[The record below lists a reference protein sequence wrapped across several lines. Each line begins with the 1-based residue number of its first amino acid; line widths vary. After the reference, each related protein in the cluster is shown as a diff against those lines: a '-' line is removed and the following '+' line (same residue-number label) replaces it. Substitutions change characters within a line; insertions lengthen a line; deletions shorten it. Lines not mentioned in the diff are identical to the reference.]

1 MTDAAHEHRNDPAN
15 TAQDAPSPADGP
27 SVTQPDSFPR
37 GIRVMRLRLKGV
49 DRDYEVDFRDTD
61 ANLRSLSVIAGAFS
75 TGKSSV
81 LEFVAYCLGGKDHP
95 QHPEILRK
103 VRAALLEVQL
113 NGQPHVIERAVGEPS
128 AAAFVRTGQL
138 GDIETPT
145 LDKKMIKPPGAP
157 DSLSSFLLSYCGL
170 EGVELREAPTQTE
183 SKTDPLSIRDLMWL
197 SYMPNERLDD
207 KHLLFESSPMKR
219 LKLGQVVDVV
229 FGVHDDKAVELGRR
243 ITELETRL
251 AKARADYT
259 TTQAFLDEQEFG
271 TRIEVELGRSDA
283 ERAVEQATRA
293 LDAQDSQIRATS
305 TFAADLRARHRD
317 ASRQAQQAAALVRD
331 RETQLRRLIPL
342 RAQYAA
348 DITKLTMLAEAR
360 MLFDPLQVKVC
371 PACLTTLHDAPH
383 IADGRCTL
391 CSVDVTVPTTQTTGA
406 STSANGTAPSAD
418 GLDTEAKFDVSS
430 ELRATKA
437 RLEEIT
443 TFVKELESDLGRRR
457 VEAEQ
462 ANDEEAGLARE
473 VDVATNDAVSPYL
486 SQRDDLMRQQ
496 QAAAARVDRAKT
508 AIRLLD
514 SLDRRGAAVTR
525 LETNIAALRAEMN
538 EAAIQPDRNDV
549 IHRISERYVAIL
561 TSWRYPKLDQA
572 FIDGRLVPHMR
583 GMSYTNASSGGRTLI
598 SLAWI
603 LAIFQIAWE
612 TGSAHP
618 GFLMI
623 DSPQKNLGQGGD
635 RDAEF
640 ADSIAVTDFYQHLHT
655 WLTGPGQGTQII
667 IVDNAPPTS
676 ADSDIV
682 VHYSRREDQPPYGL
696 IDDEVS

>member
-1 MTDAAHEHRNDPAN
+1 M
-15 TAQDAPSPADGP
+15 
-27 SVTQPDSFPR
+27 TQPATTTR
-37 GIRVMRLRLKGV
+37 GIRVARLRLKGV
-49 DRDYEVDFRDTD
+49 DRDYEVDFRNTD

-81 LEFVAYCLGGKDHP
+81 LEFVAYCLGGKNHP
-95 QHPEILRK
+95 QHPEVLRK
-103 VRAALLEVQL
+103 VRSALLEVQL
-113 NGQPHVIERAVGEPS
+113 NGQSHVIERAVGEPS
-128 AAAFVRTGQL
+128 TAAFVRTGQL
-138 GDIETPT
+138 GDIETPP
-145 LDKKMIKPPGAP
+145 LDKKTINPPGAP
-157 DSLSSFLLSYCGL
+157 DSLSSFLLSSFGL
-170 EGVELREAPTQTE
+170 EGVELREAPTQAE
-183 SKTDPLSIRDLMWL
+183 SRTDSLSIRDVMWL

-207 KHLLFESSPMKR
+207 KHLLFESSYMKR

-229 FGVHDDKAVELGRR
+229 FGVHDDRAVELGRR
-243 ITELETRL
+243 IKELEARL
-251 AKARADYT
+251 AKARADYA

-271 TRIEVELGRSDA
+271 TRIEIELARGSAKRAA
-283 ERAVEQATRA
+283 EKATRA
-293 LDAQDSQIRATS
+293 LDALDDQIRATS
-305 TFAADLRARHRD
+305 TFAADLRERHRV

-331 RETQLRRLIPL
+331 RETHLRRLVPL

-371 PACLTTLHDAPH
+371 PACLTTLREAPH
-383 IADGRCTL
+383 IADDHCTL
-391 CSVDVTVPTTQTTGA
+391 CSSEVTIASAQAAEARISDNGNTPTVE
-406 STSANGTAPSAD
+406 
-418 GLDTEAKFDVSS
+418 GLEVEAKFDVSS
-430 ELRATKA
+430 ELRAIKA
-437 RLEEIT
+437 RLAEIT
-443 TFVKELESDLGRRR
+443 RFVEELESDLGRLRAD
-457 VEAEQ
+457 AEQ
-462 ANDEEAGLARE
+462 ANDTEAGLARE
-473 VDVATNDAVSPYL
+473 VDIATSDAVSPYL

-496 QAAAARVDRAKT
+496 QAATAVLDRAKT
-508 AIRLLD
+508 AIRMLD

-525 LETNIAALRAEMN
+525 LEANVNALRAEMD

-561 TSWRYPKLDQA
+561 TSWRYPKLDHA
-572 FIDGRLVPHMR
+572 FIDGSLTPHMR

-598 SLAWI
+598 SLAWM

-655 WLTGPGQGTQII
+655 WLAGPGRGSQII
-667 IVDNAPPTS
+667 VVDNSPPTS
-676 ADSDIV
+676 ANANIV
-682 VHYSRREDQPPYGL
+682 VRYSRREDQPPYGL
-696 IDDEVS
+696 ISDEVS